1 MATRDRAGNAYG
13 SPAKAKTNAER
24 KVNAQT
30 YGPGYAPR
38 FKPAGSAEHPSYQ
51 TPEGELGHPG
61 DVKGAPK
68 RKGYGNVLID
78 PVTNEWSNTPQ

>member
-1 MATRDRAGNAYG
+1 MKRHKGHHGGRYDDPNGVTV
-13 SPAKAKTNAER
+13 KK
-24 KVNAQT
+24 NAQT

-68 RKGYGNVLID
+68 RKGYGNILID